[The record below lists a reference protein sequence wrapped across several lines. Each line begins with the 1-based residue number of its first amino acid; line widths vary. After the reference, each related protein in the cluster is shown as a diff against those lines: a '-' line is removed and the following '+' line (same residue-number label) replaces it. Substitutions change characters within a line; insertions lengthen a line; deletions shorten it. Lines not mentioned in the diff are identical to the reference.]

1 MDEDFLQ
8 QEFEADIDLTPL
20 IDVVFMLLLF
30 FILASTF
37 SQPALRVALPS
48 ATTAS
53 PVEDEP
59 ARLVF
64 SIDAEG
70 ALHHLD
76 VVLTPADLPAILD
89 LQPERPVELRVD
101 RAAAF
106 QAFVTVLDRLRAS
119 GRNDVLIT
127 AQSKSE

>member
-1 MDEDFLQ
+1 MDENFLE

-20 IDVVFMLLLF
+20 IDVIFMLLLF

-48 ATTAS
+48 AATAA
-53 PVEDEP
+53 PVENEP
-59 ARLVF
+59 PRLVF
-64 SIDAEG
+64 SIDADG

-76 VVLTPADLPAILD
+76 AVLTPADLPAILD
-89 LQPERPVELRVD
+89 LEPERPVELRVD

-106 QAFVTVLDRLRAS
+106 QSFVAVLDRLRAS

-127 AQSKSE
+127 AQSE